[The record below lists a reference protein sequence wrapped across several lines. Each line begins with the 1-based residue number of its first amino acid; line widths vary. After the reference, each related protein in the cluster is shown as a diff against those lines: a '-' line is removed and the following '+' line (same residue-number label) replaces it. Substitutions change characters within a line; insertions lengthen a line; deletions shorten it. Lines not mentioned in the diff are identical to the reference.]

1 MGYGYIKTNINA
13 MKFDCVKDKDKIIF
27 NHYIMRRENL
37 NRIQNKLPIGQFNMT
52 ISSVSMDLNISRSKA
67 QRLINEFIDK
77 NIIKLISK
85 GSLKNKDASI
95 YEYITSDTEVST
107 IYDTKNISNI
117 NDFID
122 IDDTKDDTTSDKSKK
137 ENLNIKLNN
146 KDLYVRIIDYL
157 NKTTGKSFKATT
169 QKTINSIK
177 ARLKEGFV
185 EEDFYRVIDIKS
197 SQWLDNDMCKFLRP
211 ETLFSNKFE
220 GYLNEGVLVHKET
233 QDSVDNIDV
242 WDIEFDY

>member
-52 ISSVSMDLNISRSKA
+52 ISSVSIYLNISRSKA
-67 QRLINEFIDK
+67 QRLINEFLDK

-85 GSLKNKDASI
+85 GSLKSKDASI
-95 YEYITSDTEVST
+95 YEYITSDTEDNTVD
-107 IYDTKNISNI
+107 DTKNISDI

-122 IDDTKDDTTSDKSKK
+122 IDNTKFDTSNGKSKK

-157 NKTTGKSFKATT
+157 NKKTGKSFKATT
-169 QKTINSIK
+169 IKTINCIK
-177 ARLKEGFV
+177 ARLNEGFV

-233 QDSVDNIDV
+233 QDDIDNIDV

>member
-37 NRIQNKLPIGQFNMT
+37 NRIQNKLPMGQFNMS
-52 ISSVSMDLNISRSKA
+52 ISSVSKDLDISRSKA
-67 QRLINEFIDK
+67 QRLINEFLEK

-85 GSLKNKDASI
+85 GSVKLKDSSI
-95 YEYITSDTEVST
+95 YEYVTSDTVHDT
-107 IYDTKNISNI
+107 INDTVDISSSNIS
-117 NDFID
+117 ID
-122 IDDTKDDTTSDKSKK
+122 NSDTNTDSVSDNSKK

-157 NKTTGKSFKATT
+157 NKTTGKNFKATT
-169 QKTINSIK
+169 IKTITSIK

-185 EEDFYRVIDIKS
+185 EEDFYKVIDIKS
-197 SQWLDNDMCKFLRP
+197 SQWIDNDMCKFLRP

-233 QDSVDNIDV
+233 QDDIDNIDV

>member
-13 MKFDCVKDKDKIIF
+13 MKFDCVKDKEKIIF

-52 ISSVSMDLNISRSKA
+52 ISSVSSDLEISRSKA

-85 GSLKNKDASI
+85 ASVKSKDASI
-95 YEYITSDTEVST
+95 YEYITSDTELNTVDDRN
-107 IYDTKNISNI
+107 IYSNI
-117 NDFID
+117 NTSID
-122 IDDTKDDTTSDKSKK
+122 SNDTKIDTSSDKSKK

-146 KDLYVRIIDYL
+146 KDLYVRVINYL
-157 NKTTGKSFKATT
+157 NKTTGKNFKYTT
-169 QKTINSIK
+169 QKSISCIK
-177 ARLKEGFV
+177 ARLREGFE

-233 QDSVDNIDV
+233 QDDIDNIDV
-242 WDIEFDY
+242 WDIEFEY

>member
-67 QRLINEFIDK
+67 QRLINEFLDK
-77 NIIKLISK
+77 NIIKLIAK
-85 GSLKNKDASI
+85 GSLRNKDSSI
-95 YEYITSDTEVST
+95 YEYITSDTEDNTVD
-107 IYDTKNISNI
+107 DTKNISDI

-122 IDDTKDDTTSDKSKK
+122 SDDTKIDTNSDKSKK

-157 NKTTGKSFKATT
+157 NKTTGKNFKATT
-169 QKTINSIK
+169 LKTINCIK
-177 ARLKEGFV
+177 ARLNEGFV

-197 SQWLDNDMCKFLRP
+197 SQWIDNDMCKFLRP

-220 GYLNEGVLVHKET
+220 GYLNEGVLVHKDT
-233 QDSVDNIDV
+233 QDDIDNIDV
-242 WDIEFDY
+242 WDIEFEY

>member
-1 MGYGYIKTNINA
+1 MGYGYIKTNVNA

-52 ISSVSMDLNISRSKA
+52 ISSVSIDLNISRSKA

-85 GSLKNKDASI
+85 GRLKNKDASI
-95 YEYITSDTEVST
+95 YEYITSDTEANTVN
-107 IYDTKNISNI
+107 DTKNISNI
-117 NDFID
+117 NDCID
-122 IDDTKDDTTSDKSKK
+122 IDDTKCDTASDKSKK

-157 NKTTGKSFKATT
+157 NKTTGKNFKATT
-169 QKTINSIK
+169 IKTINSIK
-177 ARLKEGFV
+177 ARLNEGFV
-185 EEDFYRVIDIKS
+185 EEDFYRMIDIKS

-220 GYLNEGVLVHKET
+220 GYLNEGVVVHKET
-233 QDSVDNIDV
+233 QDDIDNIDV

>member
-37 NRIQNKLPIGQFNMT
+37 NRVQNKLPIGQFNMT
-52 ISSVSMDLNISRSKA
+52 ISSVSNDLNISRSKA
-67 QRLINEFIDK
+67 QRLINEFLDK

-85 GSLKNKDASI
+85 GSLKSKDASI
-95 YEYITSDTEVST
+95 YEYITSDTELNTVD
-107 IYDTKNISNI
+107 DTNNISNI

-122 IDDTKDDTTSDKSKK
+122 IDDTKIDTTSDKSKK

-157 NKTTGKSFKATT
+157 NQTTGKSFKSTT
-169 QKTINSIK
+169 IKTINCIK
-177 ARLKEGFV
+177 ARLNEGFV
-185 EEDFYRVIDIKS
+185 EEDFYKVIDIKS

-220 GYLNEGVLVHKET
+220 GYLNEGVLVPKET
-233 QDSVDNIDV
+233 QDDIDNIDI

>member
-1 MGYGYIKTNINA
+1 MELVNAVNI
-13 MKFDCVKDKDKIIF
+13 
-27 NHYIMRRENL
+27 EQSTL
-37 NRIQNKLPIGQFNMT
+37 
-52 ISSVSMDLNISRSKA
+52 
-67 QRLINEFIDK
+67 
-77 NIIKLISK
+77 
-85 GSLKNKDASI
+85 GSLI
-95 YEYITSDTEVST
+95 V
-107 IYDTKNISNI
+107 
-117 NDFID
+117 
-122 IDDTKDDTTSDKSKK
+122 DDTKIDTTIDKSKK

-157 NKTTGKSFKATT
+157 NKTSGKNFKPTT

-177 ARLKEGFV
+177 ARLNEGFV

-220 GYLNEGVLVHKET
+220 GYLNEGVVGHKET
-233 QDSVDNIDV
+233 QGDIDNIDV

>member
-13 MKFDCVKDKDKIIF
+13 MKFDCVKDKEKIIF

-52 ISSVSMDLNISRSKA
+52 ISSVSIDLNISRSKA
-67 QRLINEFIDK
+67 QRLINEFVDK

-85 GSLKNKDASI
+85 GSVKTKDASI
-95 YEYITSDTEVST
+95 YEYITSDTEDNTVND
-107 IYDTKNISNI
+107 IKNISNI
-117 NDFID
+117 NDCID
-122 IDDTKDDTTSDKSKK
+122 IDDTKIDTTSDKSKK

-157 NKTTGKSFKATT
+157 NKTTGKNFKATT
-169 QKTINSIK
+169 LKTINCIK
-177 ARLKEGFV
+177 ARLNEGFV

-197 SQWLDNDMCKFLRP
+197 SQWIDSDMCKFLRP

-220 GYLNEGVLVHKET
+220 GYLNEGVLVHKDT
-233 QDSVDNIDV
+233 QCDIDNIDV

>member
-1 MGYGYIKTNINA
+1 MGYGYIKTNINT
-13 MKFDCVKDKDKIIF
+13 MKFDYVKDKDKIIF

-52 ISSVSMDLNISRSKA
+52 ISSVSIDLNISRSKA
-67 QRLINEFIDK
+67 QRLINEFLDK

-85 GSLKNKDASI
+85 GNLKSKDASI
-95 YEYITSDTEVST
+95 YEYITSDTEVNT
-107 IYDTKNISNI
+107 VYDKKNISNI
-117 NDFID
+117 KYFID
-122 IDDTKDDTTSDKSKK
+122 IDDTKIDITSDKSKK

-157 NKTTGKSFKATT
+157 NKTTGKNFKATT
-169 QKTINSIK
+169 IKTINSIK
-177 ARLKEGFV
+177 ARLNEGFV
-185 EEDFYRVIDIKS
+185 EEDFYKVIDIKS

-220 GYLNEGVLVHKET
+220 GYLNEGVLVHKDT
-233 QDSVDNIDV
+233 QDDIDNIDV